1 MQTNQGIF
9 KNSRFISGCPNL
21 FSLRGLQDKIFF
33 QWKHMGI
40 VTIQDLYREG
50 TISSFEQLKQY
61 YALVPAN
68 FFSYL

>member
-1 MQTNQGIF
+1 
-9 KNSRFISGCPNL
+9 
-21 FSLRGLQDKIFF
+21 
-33 QWKHMGI
+33 MGI